1 MNEKILIE
9 LIIER
14 AMAAFGA
21 ANQSQLAKIFN
32 ILPEDFSNRKRRG
45 SLLKLI
51 EKEAFRHGLSYDWI
65 KTGEGTP
72 SKIAEPDS
80 IYSPGTATETA
91 PTRDVTDLQNHEL
104 GELIKQTTEVL
115 LSRTKYGY
123 ALKENIEAF
132 HQAVNEAKK
141 PNDPSEAAR
150 NGSDPPP
157 PKKKAVG

>member
-1 MNEKILIE
+1 MDKKINIDLMV
-9 LIIER
+9 ER
-14 AMAAFGA
+14 ALSVFGCQ
-21 ANQSQLAKIFN
+21 NQKQLSELFN
-32 ILPEDFSNRKRRG
+32 ISPEDFSARKRRG
-45 SLLKLI
+45 TLTKLI
-51 EKEAFRHGLSYDWI
+51 EKEACRHGIDFEWI

>member
-1 MNEKILIE
+1 MKKIFKDEKLK
-9 LIIER
+9 R
-14 AMAAFGA
+14 AMIAFDCKFVKDF
-21 ANQSQLAKIFN
+21 ANLFDVTSQNLNGYIDRNTFIDLIKA
-32 ILPEDFSNRKRRG
+32 EVYKRG
-45 SLLKLI
+45 LDLHWI
-51 EKEAFRHGLSYDWI
+51 E
-65 KTGEGTP
+65 TGEGTP